1 MASVVNQHDEVI
13 KMLGSFVLQFIT
25 DMEAAKASGAV
36 PAGTT
41 DVSLAR
47 AVMQITA
54 ERFGPISTEQKEL
67 LANLKCFI

>member
-1 MASVVNQHDEVI
+1 MAATTYDEEVT
-13 KMLGSFVLQFIT
+13 KMLSSFALQFIT

-54 ERFGPISTEQKEL
+54 KRFGPVSTEQKEL
-67 LANLKCFI
+67 LANLKLFI